1 VKSPVAG
8 RVGDRT
14 VRVGQFVQP
23 GTRLMTIVPVQDI
36 YLEANFK
43 ETQIG
48 LMRPGQPAIIHI
60 DALDGADLHGTVSS
74 FSPGTGSEF
83 ALLPPQ
89 NATGNFT
96 KIVQR
101 VPVRIHVDA
110 GEEARQVLLPGLS
123 VTVKVD
129 TRSGR
134 EAAARSGSQSRHG

>member
-1 VKSPVAG
+1 MGRWRASP
-8 RVGDRT
+8 
-14 VRVGQFVQP
+14 P
-23 GTRLMTIVPVQDI
+23 
-36 YLEANFK
+36 E
-43 ETQIG
+43 
-48 LMRPGQPAIIHI
+48 PAR
-60 DALDGADLHGTVSS
+60 
-74 FSPGTGSEF
+74 EF

-110 GEEARQVLLPGLS
+110 GEEARKVLVPGLS

-134 EAAARSGSQSRHG
+134 DARPSASPRRTAMAEAGGGTQSLRRATGSRLRPDRSAR